1 MSLQEWIQ
9 HLQPNQL
16 LHNTKGTTDVTKA
29 LLSSEAKKC
38 IVVSGGWAIGSLKTK
53 EALS

>member
-1 MSLQEWIQ
+1 MSPSL
-9 HLQPNQL
+9 
-16 LHNTKGTTDVTKA
+16 

-38 IVVSGGWAIGSLKTK
+38 IVVSWGWAIGSLRTE

>member
-1 MSLQEWIQ
+1 ML
-9 HLQPNQL
+9 PRF
-16 LHNTKGTTDVTKA
+16 

-38 IVVSGGWAIGSLKTK
+38 IVVSGDWAIVSLRTE